1 MGWMVFAL
9 ASRGLVTAPPDPA
22 TALFS
27 LAISLA
33 FTAGLGWFASR
44 VTRERI
50 RRQLAEL
57 AEATP
62 VDGVH

>member
-1 MGWMVFAL
+1 MEWMVFAL
-9 ASRGLVTAPPDPA
+9 ASRGVVPAPADLA

-27 LAISLA
+27 LATSLA
-33 FTAGLGWFASR
+33 FTAAVGWFASR

-50 RRQLAEL
+50 RRQVAEL

-62 VDGVH
+62 VGGVH